1 MFNGLES
8 GRELSFLRRP
18 MLLTTEKAAW
28 TLEGL
33 AGHIKERSARIAVKK
48 TLQGTKNRCGET
60 IWVAVGVAQA
70 RDDGV
75 WNRKVV
81 VEGETKGTGL
91 RDF

>member
-1 MFNGLES
+1 MFSGLKS
-8 GRELSFLRRP
+8 GRELNFLRP
-18 MLLTTEKAAW
+18 MLLTTEKVTW

-33 AGHIKERSARIAVKK
+33 AGHIKERSARISVEK

-60 IWVAVGVAQA
+60 IWATVGVAQA
-70 RDDGV
+70 RDDAA

-81 VEGETKGTGL
+81 LEVETKGTGL